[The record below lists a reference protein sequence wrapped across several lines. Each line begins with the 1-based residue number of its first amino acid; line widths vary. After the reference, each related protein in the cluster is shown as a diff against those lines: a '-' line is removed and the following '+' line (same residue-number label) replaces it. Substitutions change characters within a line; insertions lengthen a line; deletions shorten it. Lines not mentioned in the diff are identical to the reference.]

1 MKVFITGINGFAGSH
16 LTQYLLGID
25 GISVTGL
32 DMSAAPEALSSQF
45 GERAPVVHCC
55 DLGDVAAVAAA
66 IEQEQPD
73 AVIHLAARAQVAGAW
88 DNASAIMET
97 NVVCTQALMQS
108 LHEKAPRARVLL
120 ISSSEVY
127 GKAAPDEMP
136 LTEKSRLRPGN
147 PYSASKAAQEFVGLQ
162 YLEAFGMEVVIA
174 RPFNHIGPGQ
184 VGNFVV
190 AAFARQIAEIEAG
203 QREPVLRVGNL
214 ESARDFTDVR
224 DIVAGYYLIL
234 TQGVPGECY
243 NVASGRSHLIS
254 EILDI
259 LLALALVQPRIEPIP
274 ELMRPSD
281 TPLVVGDA
289 AKLRALGDWQP
300 RVPLKKSLTDALNY
314 WREQVNLSPE
324 ESR

>member
-16 LTQYLLGID
+16 LTRYLLDIG

-32 DMSAAPEALSSQF
+32 DLSAPPEALTSEF
-45 GERAPVVHCC
+45 GRQVPVVHCC
-55 DLGDVAAVAAA
+55 DLGDTAAVAAA
-66 IEQEQPD
+66 LEQEQPD

-88 DNASAIMET
+88 ENASAIMEA
-97 NVVCTQALMQS
+97 NVVGTQALMQS
-108 LHEKAPRARVLL
+108 LHAKAPKARVLM

-136 LTEKSRLRPGN
+136 MTETSHLRPGN
-147 PYSASKAAQEFVGLQ
+147 PYSVSKIAQEFVGLQ
-162 YLEAFGMEVVIA
+162 YREAFGMEVVVA
-174 RPFNHIGPGQ
+174 RPFNHIGPRQ

-203 QREPVLRVGNL
+203 QRQPVLRVGNL
-214 ESARDFTDVR
+214 ESSRDFTDVR
-224 DIVAGYYLIL
+224 DIVAGYYLLL

-243 NVASGRSHLIS
+243 NVASGKSHPIS

-259 LLALALVQPRIEPIP
+259 LLSLARVQPEIEPIP

-281 TPLVVGDA
+281 TPIVIGDA
-289 AKLRALGDWQP
+289 SKLRELGDWQP
-300 RVPLKKSLTDALNY
+300 RIPLEQSLTDTLNY
-314 WREQVNLSPE
+314 WREQVSLSTE
-324 ESR
+324 KSC

>member
-32 DMSAAPEALSSQF
+32 DMSAPPEALSNQF

-55 DLGDVAAVAAA
+55 DLGDAVAVAAA

-97 NVVCTQALMQS
+97 NVVCTQTLMQS

-136 LTEKSRLRPGN
+136 LTETSRLRPGN

-190 AAFARQIAEIEAG
+190 AAFAKQIAEIEAG
-203 QREPVLRVGNL
+203 RREPVLRVGNL

-259 LLALALVQPRIEPIP
+259 LLALARVQPRIEPIL

-314 WREQVNLSPE
+314 WREQVNLSTE
-324 ESR
+324 ESH